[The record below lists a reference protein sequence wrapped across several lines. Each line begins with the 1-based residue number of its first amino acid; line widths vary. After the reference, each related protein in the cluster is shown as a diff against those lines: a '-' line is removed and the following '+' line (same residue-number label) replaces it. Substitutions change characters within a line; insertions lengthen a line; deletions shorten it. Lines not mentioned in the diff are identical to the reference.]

1 MAKNGTP
8 YNHEISAIKSLGE
21 FLYVAAQEKY
31 LTLRFSHYNHV
42 VSVKE
47 DSMLDSR
54 SIQDAFTSMLRTDY
68 IPLKDTERLNLLS
81 RYYVDYFGYVSQ
93 IVANRTN

>member
-1 MAKNGTP
+1 
-8 YNHEISAIKSLGE
+8 
-21 FLYVAAQEKY
+21 
-31 LTLRFSHYNHV
+31 
-42 VSVKE
+42 
-47 DSMLDSR
+47 MLDSR